1 MLSICIYL
9 ELHTYIYIYGIPACS
24 TSSSQPVRSE
34 QKDTLQMKMETEA
47 WWWNEGSFASPKSI
61 HEKKNKAQIHS
72 KMVWVWCSSRE
83 TYNIYIYTHYNM
95 QHHMYTYIYIIC
107 KHHLL
112 NRQANEAQRLQDK
125 QLGLTQPR
133 GEGRGYQQI
142 EDPKK
147 GSYNKNW
154 QQLVGFT

>member
-1 MLSICIYL
+1 MYIFRI
-9 ELHTYIYIYGIPACS
+9 TYIYIYMVYLHVVLQVHSLWGVNRRIRSRWRWKRRPGGETRAVLL
-24 TSSSQPVRSE
+24 VRN
-34 QKDTLQMKMETEA
+34 QFMKKRTRHKYIAKWYEYDV
-47 WWWNEGSFASPKSI
+47 
-61 HEKKNKAQIHS
+61 HQEKHI
-72 KMVWVWCSSRE
+72 
-83 TYNIYIYTHYNM
+83 IYIYTHYNM

>member
-9 ELHTYIYIYGIPACS
+9 ELHIYGIPACS

-61 HEKKNKAQIHS
+61 HEKKQGKFIAKGYEYDVHQEKHISYH
-72 KMVWVWCSSRE
+72 
-83 TYNIYIYTHYNM
+83 IYTHYNM
-95 QHHMYTYIYIIC
+95 QHHMYIYIYMQTC
-107 KHHLL
+107 LL

-125 QLGLTQPR
+125 QLGLTQP
-133 GEGRGYQQI
+133 GGSPWEYPTNWGSQIGVIQQ
-142 EDPKK
+142 KAGTK
-147 GSYNKNW
+147 FG
-154 QQLVGFT
+154 LV